1 MRFPMFGG
9 LWPIRPRDALR
20 EPVAGL
26 TLASMNIPQI
36 LGYTRIAGTPV
47 VTGLYG
53 PAAAGRLRGVRLVAP
68 SRRGRGFRDG
78 GDICEFAVAHGRTG

>member
-20 EPVAGL
+20 DAFAGL
-26 TLASMNIPQI
+26 TLASVNIPQV

-47 VTGLYG
+47 V
-53 PAAAGRLRGVRLVAP
+53 
-68 SRRGRGFRDG
+68 RRGSG
-78 GDICEFAVAHGRTG
+78 GRVADDDHTAPDT